1 MKKVLI
7 LNGSLENQT
16 HLMSTQSILEEE
28 LSNAGWECES
38 LILHQMKIG
47 TCIGCFQCWDTT
59 PGICFQDDQGRE
71 VSKKAINNDL
81 LVFLTPLTW
90 GGYSSELKKAVER
103 ILGLLHPSF
112 TRIKGSCRHKKRYG
126 HYPSVLGIAVAEG
139 KRDEEQEQ
147 IFKTLILRHSLN
159 WYTPKQRAEV
169 FLDGDEK
176 QNIRDS
182 IKKALIEM
190 EVQK

>member
-1 MKKVLI
+1 MKALI

-16 HLMSTQSILEEE
+16 HLLSTHGILEEE
-28 LSNAGWECES
+28 LSYAGWECES
-38 LILHQMKIG
+38 LILHTMKIG

-71 VSKKAINNDL
+71 VSKKAINSDL

-103 ILGLLHPSF
+103 MLGLLHPAF
-112 TRIKGSCRHKKRYG
+112 VRIKGSCRHKNRYDQ
-126 HYPSVLGIAVAEG
+126 YPSVLGLAVAGRE
-139 KRDEEQEQ
+139 RDEEQEQ
-147 IFKTLILRHSLN
+147 IFKNLILRHSLN
-159 WYTPKQRAEV
+159 WFTPKQRAEV
-169 FLDGDEK
+169 FLEGEEK

-182 IKKALIEM
+182 IKKALVEM
-190 EVQK
+190 GVQE

>member
-1 MKKVLI
+1 MKALI
-7 LNGSLENQT
+7 LNGNLENQT
-16 HLMSTQSILEEE
+16 HLISTQNILEEE

-38 LILHQMKIG
+38 LILHKMKIG

-59 PGICFQDDQGRE
+59 PGICFQNDQGRE
-71 VSKKAINNDL
+71 VSKKAINSDL

-103 ILGLLHPSF
+103 ILGLLHPTF
-112 TRIKGSCRHKKRYG
+112 VRIKGSCRHKKRYDR
-126 HYPSVLGIAVAEG
+126 YPSVLGIAVAVEE
-139 KRDEEQEQ
+139 RDEEQEQ
-147 IFKTLILRHSLN
+147 IFKTLILRHSMN